1 MFNTNFSL
9 YVIMLIISLIS
20 NVIVVLCI
28 YKKYNLTTD
37 ETIGAL
43 VYENIGIIFG
53 AKVLTYLENTNL
65 YKNFDFLNI
74 GFTSYGA
81 LLGAFICLFIFKIQF
96 KKKAKDIYYTFLPS
110 IPLMYAIGKIGCF
123 LVGCC
128 YGMKYSGPGSII
140 YNYSNI
146 APKNISLF
154 PVQILETL
162 IFTLIFIYTIK
173 KTIKNKF
180 NNKELGIFIIL
191 CGTSKFLLDFLRMK
205 TTSNIFS
212 TNQLL
217 SLVFI
222 FIGIFIFIKYLK
234 EEND

>member
-1 MFNTNFSL
+1 MFNTNISL
-9 YVIMLIISLIS
+9 YGIMLVISLFS

-28 YKKYNLTTD
+28 YQKYNLTRD
-37 ETIGAL
+37 EVIGAL
-43 VYENIGIIFG
+43 VYENVGIIIG
-53 AKVLTYLENTNL
+53 AKFLTYLENLNI

-74 GFTSYGA
+74 GLTSYGA
-81 LLGAFICLFIFKIQF
+81 LLGAIICLFIFKIQF

-128 YGMKYSGPGSII
+128 YGMEYNGPGNII
-140 YNYSNI
+140 YNYSST

-154 PVQILETL
+154 PVQILETI

-180 NNKELGIFIIL
+180 NNKELGIFITL
-191 CGTSKFLLDFLRMK
+191 CGIAKFLLDFLRMK

-212 TNQLL
+212 TNQVL
-217 SLVFI
+217 SLIFI
-222 FIGIFIFIKYLK
+222 FVGIFIFMKYLK

>member
-9 YVIMLIISLIS
+9 YVIMLILSLIS

-81 LLGAFICLFIFKIQF
+81 LLGAFICLFIFK
-96 KKKAKDIYYTFLPS
+96 KKAKDIYYTFLPS

-140 YNYSNI
+140 YNYSSI
-146 APKNISLF
+146 APKNTSLF

-173 KTIKNKF
+173 KTIKNRF

-191 CGTSKFLLDFLRMK
+191 CGISKFLLDFLRMK

>member
-110 IPLMYAIGKIGCF
+110 IPSMYAIGKIGCF

-140 YNYSNI
+140 YNYSSI
-146 APKNISLF
+146 APKNTSLF

-162 IFTLIFIYTIK
+162 IFTLIFIYTIINLI
-173 KTIKNKF
+173 TKN
-180 NNKELGIFIIL
+180 
-191 CGTSKFLLDFLRMK
+191 
-205 TTSNIFS
+205 
-212 TNQLL
+212 
-217 SLVFI
+217 
-222 FIGIFIFIKYLK
+222 
-234 EEND
+234 